1 MTLAD
6 YQTYVNKTAILEN
19 VLPGLDVAVRILDVR
34 TVFGRTDVKV
44 TPIAGHGDTWVDVK
58 RVMLNGGLGL

>member
-6 YQTYVNKTAILEN
+6 YHAYVNKTAILEN

-34 TVFGRTDVKV
+34 TVFGRTDVRV
-44 TPIAGHGDTWVDVK
+44 TPVSGHGDTWVNVN
-58 RVMLNGGLGL
+58 RVMLKAEA